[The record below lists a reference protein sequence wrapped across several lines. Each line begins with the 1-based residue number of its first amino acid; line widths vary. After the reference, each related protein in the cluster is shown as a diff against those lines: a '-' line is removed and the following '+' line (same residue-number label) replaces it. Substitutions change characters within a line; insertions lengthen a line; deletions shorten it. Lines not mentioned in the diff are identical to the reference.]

1 MFHHRQ
7 EPSNQMQTVKNKKKM
22 AADSF
27 SFAQFNDLGLVV
39 KVKKTDRGCFS
50 RGVTPRDQ
58 MQTVKKK
65 KLAADCFLAVFFS
78 FAQLDDLGLVVKV
91 KKTGRG

>member
-65 KLAADCFLAVFFS
+65 NWPRIVFSRCFFLS
-78 FAQLDDLGLVVKV
+78 LSLMIWD
-91 KKTGRG
+91 